1 MKTKAN
7 NSERNLKEKTNQLVI
22 GRDGQGFIVW
32 RYDANDMRVFIPIE
46 IDGEIDSYFT
56 DEPSNNKLLKG
67 FFLFKLQDG
76 TVLIPE
82 NENTDLGIK
91 QILKVGG
98 GFVIQ
103 FYAPGNVQGGFF
115 VLKNL
120 LTIKTKLN

>member
-67 FFLFKLQDG
+67 FFLFKIQDG
-76 TVLIPE
+76 RVLIPE